1 MFERIHAFWGNKVLP
16 LLWPKRGFG
25 RVWRFVMLKLS
36 RLRATPHAIA
46 LGFAAGTAV
55 SFTPLIGLHILLAIA
70 IAFAF
75 RGSLLAA
82 ALGTLVGNP
91 ATFPAI
97 FALSYGVG
105 TLISPGADAE
115 AKAEGIVNHA
125 GVVTSE
131 PVPEIFIKADIPQV
145 PVPASEAWFGSLEGF
160 WPFFSTMLIGS
171 IPLVI
176 LSFGIAYVFARMLLT
191 SLSTVR
197 RKAQGGRGVPADG

>member
-1 MFERIHAFWGNKVLP
+1 MFERFHAFWGNKVLP

-46 LGFAAGTAV
+46 LGFAAGASV

-70 IAFAF
+70 VAFTF

-97 FALSYGVG
+97 FALTYGVG
-105 TLISPGADAE
+105 TLISPGGDAE
-115 AKAEGIVNHA
+115 GPAEGIVNYA

-131 PVPEIFIKADIPQV
+131 PVPEIFIKADIPPV
-145 PVPASEAWFGSLEGF
+145 PVSEAWFGSLEGL

-176 LSFGIAYVFARMLLT
+176 LTFGIAYVFARMLLA

-197 RKAQGGRGVPADG
+197 RKAKGVGRLPADG

>member
-25 RVWRFVMLKLS
+25 RVWRFIMLKLS

-46 LGFAAGTAV
+46 LGFAAGAAV

-105 TLISPGADAE
+105 TLISPAPYSS
-115 AKAEGIVNHA
+115 H
-125 GVVTSE
+125 
-131 PVPEIFIKADIPQV
+131 
-145 PVPASEAWFGSLEGF
+145 
-160 WPFFSTMLIGS
+160 
-171 IPLVI
+171 
-176 LSFGIAYVFARMLLT
+176 
-191 SLSTVR
+191 
-197 RKAQGGRGVPADG
+197 